1 MTRRVRV
8 YTHKACAIDFEIAV
22 CWDFL
27 EVHPMIRAVMLLAFA
42 PALAQAQS
50 AAPPSSASTAQ
61 GAASSQAG
69 QQAVSPAAKPADAA
83 ASLAASVAPG
93 AAVITA
99 HGVCED
105 AQKRNG
111 PAKSGACDT
120 VLTKEQFETL
130 LNALN
135 PGNQP
140 LPPSARRNLAQ
151 AYVDLLAFS
160 AAAERAG
167 INNSVGFQE
176 VMRLVRMRTLADL
189 FQRSLAEKL
198 RNPPPAEVE
207 EYYNKNLGK
216 FEEVKL
222 RRVFVPR
229 NNSAAAT
236 PAGANPA
243 TANKDEF
250 EKKAQQLANDLR
262 ERLAKGEDP
271 DALQKEAYTTLA
283 VEGKPVP
290 TDLGSR
296 RKGTFPAGE
305 EEEILS
311 LPAGGV
317 SRVRQQP
324 AGFVVYKVES
334 RQAVALEKVKDEISR
349 ELFRTSVD
357 AENNKIKA
365 SVHADFNDTYFG
377 PASAPPQNPQ
387 PPK

>member
-1 MTRRVRV
+1 
-8 YTHKACAIDFEIAV
+8 
-22 CWDFL
+22 
-27 EVHPMIRAVMLLAFA
+27 MIRIVVLLVFA
-42 PALAQAQS
+42 TGFAQAQGTAPHSS
-50 AAPPSSASTAQ
+50 AAAAQ
-61 GAASSQAG
+61 GAGGPQSG
-69 QQAVSPAAKPADAA
+69 QQAASPAPKPADAA
-83 ASLAASVAPG
+83 SVAPA

-105 AQKRNG
+105 GQKSSG
-111 PAKSGACDT
+111 PAKSGPCDII
-120 VLTKEQFETL
+120 VTKEQFETL

-160 AAAERAG
+160 AAAEKAG
-167 INNSVGFQE
+167 VSNSSGFQE

-189 FQRSLAEKL
+189 YQRSLAEKL
-198 RNPPPAEVE
+198 RNPPAADIE
-207 EYYNKNLGK
+207 EYYNKNLAK

-229 NNSAAAT
+229 NNLAASPSAEANST
-236 PAGANPA
+236 PV
-243 TANKDEF
+243 NKDEF

-283 VEGKPVP
+283 MEGKPVP
-290 TDLGSR
+290 TDLGGR
-296 RKGTFPAGE
+296 RKGALPAGE
-305 EEEILS
+305 EEEIFS

-317 SRVRQQP
+317 SKVRPQP
-324 AGFVVYKVES
+324 AGFVIYKVES
-334 RQAVALEKVKDEISR
+334 RQAVPLEKVKDEISR
-349 ELFRTSVD
+349 DLFRTNVE
-357 AENNKIKA
+357 AENNKVKA
-365 SVHADFNDTYFG
+365 SVHADFNEAYFG
-377 PASAPPQNPQ
+377 PASVPPPSPL